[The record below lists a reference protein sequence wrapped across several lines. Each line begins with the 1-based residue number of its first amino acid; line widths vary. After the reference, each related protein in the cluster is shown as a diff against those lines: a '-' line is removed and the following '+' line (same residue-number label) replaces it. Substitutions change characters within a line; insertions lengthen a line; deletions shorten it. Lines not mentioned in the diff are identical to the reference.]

1 MFAPFPFI
9 IALQYYFIPFI
20 MIFQQHKYNILQFSF
35 ILFNNIVCFCNM
47 VSYDSTDTLPVLL
60 SCSMLCSPDLVSAYL
75 FLPLHN
81 PYCLTFLSTQF
92 AVVLQTRSLFFQLTN
107 PYMSLKKK
115 ITKFTTTGI

>member
-20 MIFQQHKYNILQFSF
+20 MIFQQYKYNFCNFHSFYSIILS
-35 ILFNNIVCFCNM
+35 VFCNM
-47 VSYDSTDTLPVLL
+47 ASYDSTDTLPVLL